1 MNLPKHTLFTGTAVE
16 CAQHSLHFFMQSS
29 IFSAYGVVKQSLP
42 VKRITGTSVGNAVN
56 ERFDING
63 SICGGGGGDGVSAI
77 VNDSGS
83 LNQSSDS
90 VSTFLSIHFPD
101 GYCPE
106 KETEGPV
113 SSYRLINEAQE
124 AQEAQANSIAMYDY
138 YTHLGATCFN
148 DNENE
153 KHRFNL
159 VYFDALIS
167 INIIYLLLILST
179 F

>member
-1 MNLPKHTLFTGTAVE
+1 
-16 CAQHSLHFFMQSS
+16 MQSS

-63 SICGGGGGDGVSAI
+63 SICGGGGDGVSAI

-90 VSTFLSIHFPD
+90 VSTFLRIHFPD
-101 GYCPE
+101 GYCPV
-106 KETEGPV
+106 KETEGPAP
-113 SSYRLINEAQE
+113 SYRLINEAPE
-124 AQEAQANSIAMYDY
+124 EQANSIAMYDY

-159 VYFDALIS
+159 VYFDALIF